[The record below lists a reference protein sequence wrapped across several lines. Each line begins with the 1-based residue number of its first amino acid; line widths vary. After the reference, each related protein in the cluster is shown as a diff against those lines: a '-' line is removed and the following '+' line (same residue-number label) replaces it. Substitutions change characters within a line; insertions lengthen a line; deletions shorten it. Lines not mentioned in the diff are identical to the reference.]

1 MMETDRHRGLVGF
14 FAFAAALLVASAT
27 VGAAGSQWS
36 SQAGLYRVS
45 YRSELDPIEINKIH
59 AWVLHV
65 TTADGRPVENAEIT
79 FNGGMPAHNH
89 GMPTQ
94 PSVTQY
100 LGGGDYRVEGIRFHM
115 AGDWEIT
122 VTISTKLGRDTCTIP
137 LKL

>member
-1 MMETDRHRGLVGF
+1 MKVDRHTGLAHLWAVAAVLVGVST
-14 FAFAAALLVASAT
+14 AAA
-27 VGAAGSQWS
+27 AAHTEWR

-59 AWVLHV
+59 SWVLHV

-89 GMPTQ
+89 GLPTE
-94 PSVTQY
+94 PSVTKY
-100 LGGGDYRVEGIRFHM
+100 LGSGDYRVEGIRFHM

-122 VTISTKLGRDTCTIP
+122 VTISTSLGRDTCTIP